1 MKYLPRCVV
10 TLALVV
16 SYFAFFSV
24 ASSQTKPTKKS
35 PGGTISGKVTVKGKA
50 TPGIVVGLRVSQP
63 TTPFEQPSLRATTD
77 QDGRYRLTDVP
88 AGTYQVTPAAPA
100 LVGSDINSRSQTV
113 VILEGESVDGID
125 FALVRG
131 GVITGKVTDAE
142 GRPVIE
148 ERVSLFSANQPS
160 NPRVPAPQ
168 MNPITSSQTDDRG
181 IYRMFG
187 LPAGRYKVASGG
199 NENGFFDASGRR
211 PSYQQT
217 FHPDVTDPA
226 QATVVEVTEGSEV
239 TKIDITL
246 GNATQ
251 TFAASGHVIDGEST
265 QPVVGVR
272 LGLQLIVDQQRRFY
286 VSANIISNSLGEF
299 RAENLPPGKYG
310 IFVQPQQDSDVR
322 SEWVTFDILDQDA
335 NGLVVKTSKGGAS
348 LAGSVVIENTDDKT
362 VLAALTQLRVQ
373 GYVQSQGG
381 SPNTGHMA
389 TINFDGSFFLNGL
402 ESGAAYLSLGAQ
414 DRNLLKGFTVSR
426 IERDGI
432 VQPRGIEIKPG
443 DQITGVRMVVNY
455 GSATVHGIINLA
467 NGELP
472 AGARFFVQVTKPGE
486 RSSNIRP
493 PQVDSR
499 GHFIMEGLPGGTY
512 DFTATVVGTAPSRT
526 PRPTAKQQVN
536 IIDGV
541 VNEVTI
547 TLDPGQKPGPPAP

>member
-1 MKYLPRCVV
+1 MKYLPRCLV

-16 SYFAFFSV
+16 SYFGSCPV
-24 ASSQTKPTKKS
+24 AYSQTKPAKKS
-35 PGGTISGKVTVKGKA
+35 AGGTISGKVTIKGKA

-63 TTPFEQPSLRATTD
+63 TSPYEPSLRATTD
-77 QDGRYRLTDVP
+77 QEGRYRLTDVP
-88 AGTYQVTPAAPA
+88 AGTYQITPAAPA
-100 LVGSDINSRSQTV
+100 FVGADINSRSQTV
-113 VILEGESVDGID
+113 VILEGESVEGID

-148 ERVSLFSANQPS
+148 ERVSLFSANQPP
-160 NPRVPAPQ
+160 NPRASAPQ
-168 MNPITSSQTDDRG
+168 LYPITISQTDDRG

-187 LPAGRYKVASGG
+187 LTAGRYKVATGDD
-199 NENGFFDASGRR
+199 ENGFFDASGRR
-211 PSYQQT
+211 ASYKRT

-226 QATVVEVTEGSEV
+226 QATVVEVTEGSEA

-265 QPVVGVR
+265 QPVVGIR
-272 LGLQLIVDQQRRFY
+272 LGLQLIIDQQRRTY
-286 VSANIISNSLGEF
+286 VSASIISNSLGEF

-322 SEWVTFDILDQDA
+322 SDWVTFDILDQDA

-348 LAGSVVIENTDDKT
+348 LAGSVVLENTDDKT
-362 VLAALTQLRVQ
+362 VLATLTQLRVQ

-381 SPNTGHMA
+381 SPSMGHNS

-402 ESGAAYLSLGAQ
+402 ESGTANLSLGAQ

-432 VQPRGIEIKPG
+432 VQPRGIEIKTG

-455 GSATVHGIINLA
+455 GSATVHGIIKGE

-472 AGARFFVQVTKPGE
+472 SGARFFVQVTKAGE
-486 RSSNIRP
+486 RTGIRP

-499 GHFIMEGLPGGTY
+499 GHFIMEGLPGGLY
-512 DFTATVVGTAPSRT
+512 YFVVTLVGPSPGRT

-536 IIDGV
+536 ITDSV

-547 TLDPGQKPGPPAP
+547 TLDLGQKPGPPAP